1 MDLDCISVKMATAGS
16 GYPARLR
23 TKPGQAGR
31 ACPGLLDA
39 VCAVIFVGAVN
50 VKIREARSR
59 TGPSAPARAPWAGA
73 RRAGLQCGEHGDGS
87 VSEHTLVDMA
97 DSAGGSNRGRG
108 RLPTIVE
115 VASCAGVSIATVSRV
130 VSGAGRVREATRLR
144 VEHAIAATGWTAD
157 PAARVLA
164 GGTGNEVVLAI
175 AVAGQQQFADD
186 PHYARVIAGA
196 CQEAARHG
204 LFLSVHVAR
213 PGSVA
218 SLAPFSGNRRHA
230 GAILVNVDAEEAASI
245 NGLGLPLVSMGISAP
260 SVPSVDPEN
269 KAGASRAIG
278 HLLAHS
284 RKRIATIAG
293 PKRNPCA
300 RERLTGYRD
309 CVRSAG
315 LPEVEVSADFTRSG
329 AARAT
334 RRLLGTHPDL
344 DAIFVGSDLMATA
357 VLQVLLGSGRRIPD
371 DVAVV
376 GFDDSPPA
384 VMTTPA
390 LTTVYQPVEELAK
403 LAVRTLIDPAGKR
416 PLDQRMPTQLVV
428 RASSAA

>member
-1 MDLDCISVKMATAGS
+1 MGV
-16 GYPARLR
+16 
-23 TKPGQAGR
+23 
-31 ACPGLLDA
+31 
-39 VCAVIFVGAVN
+39 
-50 VKIREARSR
+50 
-59 TGPSAPARAPWAGA
+59 
-73 RRAGLQCGEHGDGS
+73 
-87 VSEHTLVDMA
+87 A
-97 DSAGGSNRGRG
+97 DSVGWSSQGRG

-130 VSGAGRVREATRLR
+130 VSGSGRVSEATKLR
-144 VEHAIAATGWTAD
+144 VEHAIAATGWTAH

-164 GGTGNEVVLAI
+164 GGTGDEVVLAI
-175 AVAGQQQFADD
+175 AVPGQQQFVDD

-218 SLAPFSGNRRHA
+218 GLSPFSGNWRHA

-245 NGLGLPLVSMGISAP
+245 NALGLPLVSMGISAP

-269 KAGASRAIG
+269 KAGASHAIG
-278 HLLAHS
+278 HLLAHR
-284 RKRIATIAG
+284 RKRIATVAG

-300 RERLTGYRD
+300 RERLIGYRD

-315 LPEVEVSADFTRSG
+315 LPEVVVGADFTRSG

-334 RRLLGTHPDL
+334 RRLLETHPDL

-357 VLQVLLGSGRRIPD
+357 VLQVLLASGRRIPD

-403 LAVRTLIDPAGKR
+403 LAVRTLIDPPGER